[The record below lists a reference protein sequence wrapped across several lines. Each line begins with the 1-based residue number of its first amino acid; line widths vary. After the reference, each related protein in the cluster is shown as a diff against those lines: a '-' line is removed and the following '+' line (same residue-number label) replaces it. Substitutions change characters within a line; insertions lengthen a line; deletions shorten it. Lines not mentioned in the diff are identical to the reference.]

1 MKKLLTLILALAM
14 VLSLAA
20 CGGNATP
27 AQAPTTKATEAP
39 TTKATEAPT
48 TAEATTEAPTEA
60 PTTTEASPTTEVP
73 TEAPTEPA
81 PEVTHKIQVLNPIL
95 EGLEAVNDSMLTRYN
110 TYWMMGWQMAD
121 VASEYYWF
129 GISADTMVKVA
140 SYVDG
145 YGIELDY
152 ASFMEQT
159 LVLEVAEGI
168 AANYPEGMLAGP
180 GIDKSVFPYN
190 VGYIICGPEAI
201 ILTPAE
207 GYVAKYLFE
216 DLAMVEADAYDFVCA
231 DGYTETIDKEDLE
244 EVKIFFNENR
254 VDATSIAYPTYSLQ
268 NILYILPEGVNRDA
282 AESYETKEGTVYKI
296 TVANTAMGGQEADTK
311 TFLGGSVQTG
321 YAVPDILKAAGID
334 SKETVRAVSAGDAS
348 TTEMTMEAFLN
359 KYIVPNDSKDRGAY
373 TVGPEQQYGD
383 VTISVGCYAMGK
395 DILFYVPDWATQEAG
410 VSLKDMLEKL
420 EINDYTAVNVICSDG
435 YSELIE
441 AADLESVYIFHLDGR
456 IDTNSVAYPTYTLQ
470 NAVVIE
476 ILK

>member
-1 MKKLLTLILALAM
+1 MKKLLTMILALAM

-20 CGGNATP
+20 CGGQSNPTT
-27 AQAPTTKATEAP
+27 QAPTTTAKATDAP
-39 TTKATEAPT
+39 TTPAPT
-48 TAEATTEAPTEA
+48 TPAPTTPA
-60 PTTTEASPTTEVP
+60 PTTTAAP

-81 PEVTHKIQVLNPIL
+81 PEPVLTHTIQILNPIL
-95 EGLEAVNDSMLTRYN
+95 EDLEPVNDSMLTRYN

-121 VASEYYWF
+121 VVSEHYWF
-129 GISADTMVKVA
+129 TPAEDTLVKVA

-145 YGIELDY
+145 YGIELEY
-152 ASFMEQT
+152 PVYLEQA

-180 GIDKSVFPYN
+180 GIDKNVFPYN
-190 VGYIICGPEAI
+190 VGYIISSPEAI

-216 DLAMVEADAYDFVCA
+216 DLNMVDADAYDFVCA

-244 EVKIFFNENR
+244 EVEIFFNEER
-254 VDATSIAYPTYSLQ
+254 VDATSIAYPTFTLQ
-268 NILYILPEGVNRDA
+268 DILYIVPEGMVKDTA
-282 AESYETKEGTVYKI
+282 AETEVEDDTIYKI
-296 TVANTAMGGQEADTK
+296 TVANTAMKGVEADTK

-321 YAVPDILKAAGID
+321 YAVADILKAAGID
-334 SKETVRAVSAGDAS
+334 SKETVKAVSAGDAS
-348 TTEMTMEAFLN
+348 TTEMTMDAFLN

-395 DILFYVPDWATQEAG
+395 DILLFVPDWATQEAG

-420 EINDYTAVNVICSDG
+420 EINDYTAVKVICADG
-435 YSELIE
+435 YSEEID
-441 AADLESVYIFHLDGR
+441 AADMDAVYIFHLDGR
-456 IDTNSVAYPTYTLQ
+456 VDTSSIAYPDFTLQ
-470 NAVVIE
+470 NAVTIE